1 MGGVCHR
8 RGFVRDGLFVAHVD
22 DFVLPG
28 DFRQLPVLQAW
39 RDEATWHATEG

>member
-1 MGGVCHR
+1 MAGVRHR

-28 DFRQLPVLQAW
+28 DFQQLPVLQAW